1 MEKTALAEV
10 VEGVFKRSPPRYR
23 GGTPSED
30 EMNDDSR
37 FVLYISYACPWAN
50 RTLAVVYLKGL
61 EDQIRVSVV
70 HPVWQ
75 RTRPEDPAD
84 THCGWVFR
92 DEHNDPVSTANGHGS
107 FDCRGCVPDPLG
119 HRCIRDLY
127 NETYDT
133 KFTVPVL
140 YDSKRKVG
148 GHARSLASPIHALAH
163 PRTRPSTH
171 SPIHALAHPRTR
183 PSTRSPIHAL
193 THPRTHASF
202 RSS

>member
-148 GHARSLASPIHALAH
+148 GHARSLASPIHAL
-163 PRTRPSTH
+163 
-171 SPIHALAHPRTR
+171 
-183 PSTRSPIHAL
+183 